1 MSVDLSGYGANLEES
16 EKKLIELGSI
26 LDRTDDVLQ
35 KASSDL
41 RATETRQESA
51 NQAFQET
58 ANSLLES
65 LSEFGSNSEGRL
77 DDINRV
83 MEGLQS
89 AIESNG
95 SKVTTTIELASS
107 LINNTQQELSNQE
120 ETFTTALSDLSDII
134 SQFLGD
140 ANLSIE
146 STNSEIALFTE
157 GASRLSAKV
166 TESGDNLSGISDR
179 ISSLFDELT
188 NNFLDTLKNSTDS
201 IYVTALTTLAEAQ
214 SASIEE
220 TLASVSSQLED
231 LLENFS
237 ESCTSVGEELMDNV
251 STILEDCTSDISD
264 NIEQK
269 LTDAFEDAIEN
280 MLQAVLEE
288 LGTTVVTMTAGSSI
302 SGVMMPLVPAL
313 KAVGT
318 ALEALNNTL
327 DFFD

>member
-26 LDRTDDVLQ
+26 LDQTDEVLQ

-51 NQAFQET
+51 NQAFQEN

-65 LSEFGSNSEGRL
+65 LSEFGSNSQARL

-83 MEGLQS
+83 MEGFQS

-95 SKVTTTIELASS
+95 SKVTTTIELAAG
-107 LINNTQQELSNQE
+107 LINNTQQELANQE

-146 STNSEIALFTE
+146 STNSEITLFTE
-157 GASRLSAKV
+157 GASQLSAKV

-188 NNFLDTLKNSTDS
+188 NNFLDTLKSSTDS

-220 TLASVSSQLED
+220 TLAGVSSQLED

-251 STILEDCTSDISD
+251 STILDDCTSDISD

-313 KAVGT
+313 KTVGT

>member
-1 MSVDLSGYGANLEES
+1 
-16 EKKLIELGSI
+16 
-26 LDRTDDVLQ
+26 
-35 KASSDL
+35 
-41 RATETRQESA
+41 
-51 NQAFQET
+51 
-58 ANSLLES
+58 
-65 LSEFGSNSEGRL
+65 
-77 DDINRV
+77 

-157 GASRLSAKV
+157 GASQLSAKV
-166 TESGDNLSGISDR
+166 TESGDNLSGISGR

-188 NNFLDTLKNSTDS
+188 NNFLDTLKSSTDS

-280 MLQAVLEE
+280 MLQAILEE

-318 ALEALNNTL
+318 ALEALNDTL
-327 DFFD
+327 DFIS

>member
-26 LDRTDDVLQ
+26 LDRTDEVLQ

-146 STNSEIALFTE
+146 STNSEITLFTE
-157 GASRLSAKV
+157 GASQLSAKV

-188 NNFLDTLKNSTDS
+188 NNFLDTLKGSTDS
-201 IYVTALTTLAEAQ
+201 IYVTALTSLAEAQ
-214 SASIEE
+214 SGSIEE

-288 LGTTVVTMTAGSSI
+288 LGTTVVTMSAGSSI

>member
-26 LDRTDDVLQ
+26 LDRTDEVLQ

-157 GASRLSAKV
+157 GASQLSAKV

-188 NNFLDTLKNSTDS
+188 NNFLDTLKSSTDS

-251 STILEDCTSDISD
+251 STILEDCTTDISD

-318 ALEALNNTL
+318 ALEALNDTL

>member
-26 LDRTDDVLQ
+26 LDRTDEVLQ

-134 SQFLGD
+134 SQFLGE

-157 GASRLSAKV
+157 GASQLSAKV

-188 NNFLDTLKNSTDS
+188 NNFLDTLKSSTDS

-288 LGTTVVTMTAGSSI
+288 LGTTVLTMTAGSSI

>member
-26 LDRTDDVLQ
+26 LDRTDEVLQ

-157 GASRLSAKV
+157 GASQLSAKV

-318 ALEALNNTL
+318 ALEALNDTL
-327 DFFD
+327 DFIS

>member
-26 LDRTDDVLQ
+26 LDRTDEVLQ

-157 GASRLSAKV
+157 GASQLSAKV
-166 TESGDNLSGISDR
+166 TESGDNLSGMSDR

-251 STILEDCTSDISD
+251 STILEDCTTDISD

>member
-26 LDRTDDVLQ
+26 LDRTDEVLQ

-51 NQAFQET
+51 NQAFQEN

-65 LSEFGSNSEGRL
+65 LSEFGSNSQARL

-83 MEGLQS
+83 MEGFQS

-95 SKVTTTIELASS
+95 SKVTTTIELAAG

-146 STNSEIALFTE
+146 STNSEITLFTE
-157 GASRLSAKV
+157 GASQLSTKV
-166 TESGDNLSGISDR
+166 TESGDALSGLSDR

-188 NNFLDTLKNSTDS
+188 NNFLDTLKSSTDS

-220 TLASVSSQLED
+220 TLAGVSSQLED

-251 STILEDCTSDISD
+251 STILDDCTSDISD

-313 KAVGT
+313 KTVGT

>member
-1 MSVDLSGYGANLEES
+1 MSVDLSGYGTNLEES

-26 LDRTDDVLQ
+26 LDRTDEVLQ
-35 KASSDL
+35 KASGDL

-157 GASRLSAKV
+157 GASQLSAKV

-188 NNFLDTLKNSTDS
+188 NNFLDTLKSSTDS

-327 DFFD
+327 DIFD

>member
-26 LDRTDDVLQ
+26 LDRTDEVLQ

-157 GASRLSAKV
+157 GASQLSAKV
-166 TESGDNLSGISDR
+166 TESGDNLSGMSDR

-231 LLENFS
+231 LLESFS

-318 ALEALNNTL
+318 ALEALNDTL

>member
-26 LDRTDDVLQ
+26 LDRTDEVLQ

-251 STILEDCTSDISD
+251 STILEDCTTDISD

-318 ALEALNNTL
+318 ALEALNDTL

>member
-26 LDRTDDVLQ
+26 LDRTDEVLQ

-157 GASRLSAKV
+157 GASQLSAKV
-166 TESGDNLSGISDR
+166 AESGDNLSGISDR

-231 LLENFS
+231 LLEDFS

>member
-26 LDRTDDVLQ
+26 LDRTDEVLQ

-157 GASRLSAKV
+157 GASQLSAKV
-166 TESGDNLSGISDR
+166 TESGDILSGVSDR

-188 NNFLDTLKNSTDS
+188 NNFLNTLKSSTDS

-318 ALEALNNTL
+318 ALEALNDTL

>member
-26 LDRTDDVLQ
+26 LDRTDEVLQ

-157 GASRLSAKV
+157 GASQLSAKV
-166 TESGDNLSGISDR
+166 TESGDILSGVSDR

-318 ALEALNNTL
+318 ALEALNDTL

>member
-26 LDRTDDVLQ
+26 LDRTDEVLQ

-157 GASRLSAKV
+157 GASQLSAKV

-188 NNFLDTLKNSTDS
+188 NNFLDTLKSSTDS

-251 STILEDCTSDISD
+251 STILEDCTTDISD

>member
-26 LDRTDDVLQ
+26 LDRTDEVLQ

-157 GASRLSAKV
+157 GASQLSAKV

>member
-26 LDRTDDVLQ
+26 LDRTDEVLQ

-41 RATETRQESA
+41 RATDTRQESA

-157 GASRLSAKV
+157 GASQLSAKV

-231 LLENFS
+231 LLESFS

-318 ALEALNNTL
+318 ALEALNDTL
-327 DFFD
+327 DFIS

>member
-26 LDRTDDVLQ
+26 LDRTDEVLQ

-157 GASRLSAKV
+157 GASQLSAKV

-188 NNFLDTLKNSTDS
+188 NNFLDTLKSSTDS

>member
-26 LDRTDDVLQ
+26 LDRTDEVLQ

-157 GASRLSAKV
+157 GASQLSAKV

-188 NNFLDTLKNSTDS
+188 NNFLDTLKSSTDS

-231 LLENFS
+231 LLDNFS

>member
-188 NNFLDTLKNSTDS
+188 NNFLDTLKSSTDS

>member
-157 GASRLSAKV
+157 GASQLSAKV

>member
-26 LDRTDDVLQ
+26 LDQTDEVLQ

-51 NQAFQET
+51 NQAFQEN

-65 LSEFGSNSEGRL
+65 LSEFGSNSQARL

-83 MEGLQS
+83 MEGFQS

-95 SKVTTTIELASS
+95 SKVTTTIELAAG
-107 LINNTQQELSNQE
+107 LINNTQQELANQE

-146 STNSEIALFTE
+146 STNSEITLFTE
-157 GASRLSAKV
+157 GASQLSTKV
-166 TESGDNLSGISDR
+166 TESGDALSGLSDR

-188 NNFLDTLKNSTDS
+188 NNFLDTLKSSTDS

-220 TLASVSSQLED
+220 TLAGVSSQLED

-251 STILEDCTSDISD
+251 STILDDCTSDISD

-313 KAVGT
+313 KTVGT

>member
-1 MSVDLSGYGANLEES
+1 
-16 EKKLIELGSI
+16 
-26 LDRTDDVLQ
+26 
-35 KASSDL
+35 
-41 RATETRQESA
+41 
-51 NQAFQET
+51 
-58 ANSLLES
+58 
-65 LSEFGSNSEGRL
+65 
-77 DDINRV
+77 
-83 MEGLQS
+83 MEGFQS

-95 SKVTTTIELASS
+95 SKVTTTIELAAG
-107 LINNTQQELSNQE
+107 LINNTQQELASQE

-146 STNSEIALFTE
+146 STNSEITLFTE
-157 GASRLSAKV
+157 GASQLSTKV
-166 TESGDNLSGISDR
+166 TESGDALSGLSDR

-188 NNFLDTLKNSTDS
+188 NNFLDTLKSSTDS

-220 TLASVSSQLED
+220 TLAGVSSQLED

-251 STILEDCTSDISD
+251 STILDDCTSDISD

-313 KAVGT
+313 KTVGT

>member
-26 LDRTDDVLQ
+26 LDRTDEVLQ

-134 SQFLGD
+134 SQFLGE

-157 GASRLSAKV
+157 GASQLSAKV

-188 NNFLDTLKNSTDS
+188 NNFLDTLKSSTDS

-220 TLASVSSQLED
+220 TLASISSQLED
-231 LLENFS
+231 LLEDFS

-288 LGTTVVTMTAGSSI
+288 LGTTVLTMTAGSSI